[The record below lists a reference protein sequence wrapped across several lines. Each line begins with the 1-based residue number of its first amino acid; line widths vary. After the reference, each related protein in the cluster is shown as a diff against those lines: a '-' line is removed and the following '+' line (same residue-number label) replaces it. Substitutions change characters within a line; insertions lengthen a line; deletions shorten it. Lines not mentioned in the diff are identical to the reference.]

1 MDQGYATAEIGTT
14 RPLRRDAE
22 RNRLLILSAA
32 KTVFAQRGLEASLDE
47 VAREAG
53 LGVGTVYRRFP
64 NRDALI
70 DALFADG
77 LDAVARVIDEA
88 LAMPRAWDGLCH
100 FVYSALEMQ
109 SQDKG
114 LRDVMFSRRAPERE
128 HELMRQRLKPP
139 LDALVQRAKDEGD
152 LRADLTSTD
161 VAVLELAALG
171 AVEFTAGA
179 APDVWRRHVAIML
192 DGMRTRP
199 DGDYEP
205 LDQPP
210 LNDEQL
216 DTCMIGWKY
225 GSRETPRQRSK
236 PS

>member
-1 MDQGYATAEIGTT
+1 MDQGYAATEGRT

-22 RNRLLILSAA
+22 RNRLLILSSAR
-32 KTVFAQRGLEASLDE
+32 TVFAQRGLEATLDE

-77 LDAVARVIDEA
+77 LDAIARIVDEA
-88 LAMPRAWDGLCH
+88 GAMPRAWDGLRH
-100 FVYSALEMQ
+100 FMYSTLELQ
-109 SQDKG
+109 SRDKG
-114 LRDVMFSRRAPERE
+114 LRDVMFSNRAPDRE

-139 LDALVQRAKDEGD
+139 LDALVQRAQEEGD
-152 LRADLTSTD
+152 LRVDLTGTD

-171 AVEFTAGA
+171 AAEFTVAA
-179 APDVWRRHVAIML
+179 APDAWRRYLAIML

-199 DGDYEP
+199 DGRGEP
-205 LDQPP
+205 LYQPP
-210 LNDEQL
+210 LDDDQL